1 MDTSKLKT
9 WLNTLKN
16 TINFETVATQVFSR
30 LIHGTGPG
38 LLVIYGPPHNPPWP
52 DEKKVNKTYFLNVV
66 EALQH
71 GCPDM
76 VKEFVSPELWSL
88 LSRLNSISPE
98 AWHLAPRHN
107 ESAYQCTNIVNII
120 KEFNLEPGAANFR
133 IPLGVTTSVALAL
146 TATQVDYLGQET
158 EEGYLWSSN
167 IGGNSVI
174 LCDDLPRFMEYNTEA
189 NEQFLIYLSHLLNK
203 RRAMTFLATAPLKGD
218 NYWEGLLGV
227 EHVLN
232 LGWD

>member
-9 WLNTLKN
+9 WLNALKN
-16 TINFETVATQVFSR
+16 TINFETVATQVFNR

-38 LLVIYGPPHNPPWP
+38 LLVIYGPPHDPPWP
-52 DEKKVNKTYFLNVV
+52 DEKKGNKTYFLNVV

-76 VKEFVSPELWSL
+76 VQEFVSPELWAL
-88 LSRLNSISPE
+88 LSRLNLIS
-98 AWHLAPRHN
+98 ADLLSLAPRHN
-107 ESAYQCTNIVNII
+107 ESAYQCINIVNII
-120 KEFNLEPGAANFR
+120 KEFKLEPGTANFR

-146 TATQVDYLGQET
+146 AATKVKPFGQEQ
-158 EEGYLWSSN
+158 EEGRWSSN

-189 NEQFLIYLSHLLNK
+189 NEQFLIELSHIIND
-203 RRAMTFLATAPLKGD
+203 RREMTFLATARLKGD
-218 NYWEGLLGV
+218 DYWQGLLGP